1 MPHSIQSWRSLLTL
15 SRASNLPTVWS
26 NCLAAQW
33 ASGTINNL
41 ASPKLLLAASLL
53 YTAGMFLN
61 DAFDQ
66 KFDRTYRPER
76 PIPAGLIP
84 PAVVWFIGC
93 AMLFAGTL
101 LFTPFGPTTSLLAC
115 SLSAAILLYN
125 LTHKWMPGGPII
137 MAACR
142 SLLFLTVASTT
153 PNGIS
158 GTVVW
163 LSLALGAYIVGLSY
177 IAKSESRPGV
187 VRFWPCI
194 LLGTPIGLAL
204 ILNDGSSLLPS
215 IILMLG
221 LAAWIAFSLQFIYSA
236 SRKNVGTAVS
246 GLLAGIVWVD
256 LLATAGASP
265 TLNLIFPLLF
275 LLART
280 FQKSIPAT

>member
-33 ASGTINNL
+33 ASGTLNDI
-41 ASPKLLLAASLL
+41 ASPKILLAASLL

-61 DAFDQ
+61 DALDQ
-66 KFDRTYRPER
+66 KFDTTFRPER
-76 PIPAGLIP
+76 PIPAGLIH
-84 PAVVWFIGC
+84 PAVVWIIGC
-93 AMLFAGTL
+93 TMLLTGTL

-115 SLSAAILLYN
+115 ALSVSILTYN

-142 SLLFLTVASTT
+142 TLLFLTVASIA
-153 PNGIS
+153 PNGIT

-177 IAKSESRPGV
+177 IAKSESQPGV
-187 VRFWPCI
+187 VRFWPC
-194 LLGTPIGLAL
+194 LLLATPIGLAI
-204 ILNDGSSLLPS
+204 ILNDGSALLPS
-215 IILMLG
+215 SILMLG
-221 LAAWIAFSLQFIYSA
+221 LAAWIAFSIQFIYVA
-236 SRKNVGTAVS
+236 SRKNIGTAVS

-256 LLATAGASP
+256 LLATAGDSP
-265 TLNLIFPLLF
+265 TLNLALPLLF
-275 LLART
+275 LLARA
-280 FQKSIPAT
+280 FQKIIPAT